1 MTAAEIEALGGYYGA
16 TPRPDDFESF
26 WQARM
31 AEADAVPLHYTVT
44 QAQEVPSWDS
54 CEFLDL
60 WFTGM
65 EGARLYAKFLRPRRG
80 EPMPLVLQFHGYP
93 GASRSFAEQASFAGM
108 GMALIAMDCPGQ
120 AGYSED
126 VGGFLGTTVSGHI
139 IAGLDGPPE
148 RMYYVRLH
156 QNIRILCRLVRE
168 LDGIDTSRVFVNGGS
183 QGGGLG
189 LACAALNPELID
201 RAAILYP
208 FLSDFKLVWDLG
220 ADEIAY
226 EGLRYYA
233 RWFDA
238 DEHQQD
244 RWFRQLGYIDS
255 KNFAPMIRCPV
266 LFGTGLDDV
275 ICPPQTQCAV
285 YNNLHCAKK
294 RYLFPG
300 LNFGEMLP
308 GDVGLLVHGGVFQP
322 PLVNEPQQP
331 GGEALAKVVHQAFQT
346 AFFQCRTFD
355 QFRITEYFGC
365 SAVCDQLSIGK
376 YQCSWCIFQHQM
388 HIVCDHHDCHT
399 TFIEFTQK
407 LHDLCIMFKILP
419 GSRLIQNDQFRI
431 LHQYTCN
438 RHTFLL
444 SKTQS

>member
-65 EGARLYAKFLRPRRG
+65 EGARLYAKFLRPRRS

-226 EGLRYYA
+226 V
-233 RWFDA
+233 
-238 DEHQQD
+238 
-244 RWFRQLGYIDS
+244 
-255 KNFAPMIRCPV
+255 RCPV

-300 LNFGEMLP
+300 YGHEEIPEFDDMLL
-308 GDVGLLVHGGVFQP
+308 DFFTSK
-322 PLVNEPQQP
+322 
-331 GGEALAKVVHQAFQT
+331 EAVL
-346 AFFQCRTFD
+346 
-355 QFRITEYFGC
+355 
-365 SAVCDQLSIGK
+365 
-376 YQCSWCIFQHQM
+376 
-388 HIVCDHHDCHT
+388 
-399 TFIEFTQK
+399 
-407 LHDLCIMFKILP
+407 
-419 GSRLIQNDQFRI
+419 
-431 LHQYTCN
+431 
-438 RHTFLL
+438 
-444 SKTQS
+444 